1 MGAIEIRTAGPGGPA
16 EPVSPSLPGRP
27 WGEEE
32 RESQRRM
39 GWGGGG
45 GGLTDISTK
54 AKGDALNWADI

>member
-32 RESQRRM
+32 RETEEDGVGRWRRF
-39 GWGGGG
+39 
-45 GGLTDISTK
+45 DRYQH
-54 AKGDALNWADI
+54 